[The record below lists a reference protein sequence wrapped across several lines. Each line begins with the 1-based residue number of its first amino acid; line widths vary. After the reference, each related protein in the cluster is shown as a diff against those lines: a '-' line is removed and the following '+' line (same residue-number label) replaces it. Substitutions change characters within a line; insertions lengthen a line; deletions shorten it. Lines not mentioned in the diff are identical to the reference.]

1 MAQELDTVAIY
12 GRSLGWKLRR
22 RTILVEG
29 TSDVEF
35 FKIAVRLE
43 LGKSGVNLFGN
54 DLAIIAAGERE
65 QGGTR
70 GVCRELIRLQG
81 YSRTFLLP
89 NGRPR
94 YRFIGLF
101 DNDKAGIEAV
111 KGIRNFDSSIL
122 EYKDVFLLKPFM
134 PCDGNLDPKTLKKT
148 FERLNDAY
156 KGLVWELED
165 LLSADFIDA
174 FIAEYPT
181 AVLRTNHVG
190 DKIHRDFST
199 DGKARLLR
207 YVMDNAMHDDLTG
220 VIDVIRALRFYLHL
234 PRA

>member
-43 LGKSGVNLFGN
+43 LQKSGVNLFGN
-54 DLAIIAAGERE
+54 DLAVIAAGERE

-134 PCDGNLDPKTLKKT
+134 PCDGNLDPKTLKK
-148 FERLNDAY
+148 RSND
-156 KGLVWELED
+156 
-165 LLSADFIDA
+165 
-174 FIAEYPT
+174 
-181 AVLRTNHVG
+181 
-190 DKIHRDFST
+190 
-199 DGKARLLR
+199 
-207 YVMDNAMHDDLTG
+207 
-220 VIDVIRALRFYLHL
+220 
-234 PRA
+234 